1 MTACQALQL
10 FSPPGW
16 SENWATIATGI
27 ARPASPSAK
36 RVPRPLPGP
45 AVPPAPFTFA
55 APAVVPCGTPC
66 GSSPL
71 LACGSVNGPRPIT
84 CGPEGAARN
93 TPRPSGCSA
102 TFGCASSSLCAATA
116 GLTMSPS
123 FLRLNPLIRPWPYA
137 LDIGSLNRRPRGKH
151 GRHARDRLRQHRRRL
166 QQRSAHVALAAS
178 EPRAG
183 EDQHVGP
190 LEHGD
195 AEVVRRETLS
205 SAMTM
210 R

>member
-137 LDIGSLNRRPRGKH
+137 LDIGSLISPPGGRWEDDLFLWPKLGFAISPSWIAMSLLQTCVKIVPTHAGRGCSKT
-151 GRHARDRLRQHRRRL
+151 
-166 QQRSAHVALAAS
+166 
-178 EPRAG
+178 EIG
-183 EDQHVGP
+183 E
-190 LEHGD
+190 E
-195 AEVVRRETLS
+195 
-205 SAMTM
+205 
-210 R
+210 

>member
-84 CGPEGAARN
+84 CGPEDAARN

-137 LDIGSLNRRPRGKH
+137 LDIGSLPLLGAQPGPAPCRPLRRLPAAPACGARPDPRG
-151 GRHARDRLRQHRRRL
+151 APLDR
-166 QQRSAHVALAAS
+166 
-178 EPRAG
+178 P
-183 EDQHVGP
+183 
-190 LEHGD
+190 
-195 AEVVRRETLS
+195 
-205 SAMTM
+205 
-210 R
+210 